1 MGRMEGKVALVTG
14 GASGLGRADA
24 ILLAREGAKVVVTD
38 IDEDAGSAVAREI
51 DGLFVRHDVRS
62 ESDWRDAIGG
72 ARERCGRLDVVVN
85 NAGNVV
91 VADVESTSLEQYRL
105 LLAIH
110 AEGTFLGC
118 KYGIEAMK
126 REGGSII
133 NMGSL
138 SALRGYP
145 QVFAYAAAKGA
156 IRAMTTTVAAHC
168 RERAYRIRCNAIFPG
183 VIDTPLAASVVGR
196 MPGAGAP
203 EDVANLVLF
212 LASDESGHMTGAEII
227 LDNGAS
233 LVAAG

>member
-1 MGRMEGKVALVTG
+1 MWIGAAPVETTAGWHKETEHMGRMEGKVALVTG

-118 KYGIEAMK
+118 KYGNGRAV
-126 REGGSII
+126 RSSTWARSPRCAATRRCSPTRPRRGQ
-133 NMGSL
+133 
-138 SALRGYP
+138 SA
-145 QVFAYAAAKGA
+145 Q
-156 IRAMTTTVAAHC
+156 
-168 RERAYRIRCNAIFPG
+168 
-183 VIDTPLAASVVGR
+183 
-196 MPGAGAP
+196 
-203 EDVANLVLF
+203 
-212 LASDESGHMTGAEII
+212 
-227 LDNGAS
+227 
-233 LVAAG
+233 